1 MSGEDV
7 TGLALK
13 AFSFTK
19 NLYKQGKN
27 AVLNVG
33 DIEAKTKEATNR
45 KFLLPPFPPNW
56 SQIRKTRRPRSP
68 ELTAGGGGSPTFVRI
83 HLASSTLGV
92 PLVLVIG
99 RLKSRWVDGHI
110 SAKFLKIARG
120 VPRVSHGVCQE
131 LAAA

>member
-1 MSGEDV
+1 MGQRDPLKRHFTIDLGLKRTKWLKGPKSPGEMSGEDV

-45 KFLLPPFPPNW
+45 KSLFAALPAKLFSHLDAAW
-56 SQIRKTRRPRSP
+56 CPRSP
-68 ELTAGGGGSPTFVRI
+68 ERT
-83 HLASSTLGV
+83 
-92 PLVLVIG
+92 
-99 RLKSRWVDGHI
+99 
-110 SAKFLKIARG
+110 ARG
-120 VPRVSHGVCQE
+120 GVANPRAHASHPQHAGCPFGPRD
-131 LAAA
+131 

>member
-68 ELTAGGGGSPTFVRI
+68 ELTAGGGVRQPSCAFI
-83 HLASSTLGV
+83 LHPA
-92 PLVLVIG
+92 
-99 RLKSRWVDGHI
+99 RWV
-110 SAKFLKIARG
+110 SLW
-120 VPRVSHGVCQE
+120 SS
-131 LAAA
+131 